1 MSKLH
6 LEDINMDLLKRELVK
21 HKIPYHSYDS
31 STLAKLL
38 LSNMNGVEFNYK
50 IKDSLFHGYI
60 PSSNRFINIIFLEY
74 GYNFISYFKDDFIYL
89 NEVSNYFKRYL
100 VENNLEKELDIFNL
114 NQELRRIEAILS
126 FYENKE
132 IIARYDIYL
141 YFYLEKSELM
151 NYFLAYINNYIEKH
165 MHTRLA
171 CKIHPIRDLLNAI
184 EDRSILDKLEY
195 YDLFKNDLTYEKIFN
210 SSIKNLNLSKE
221 FLMKHYSISDRSAN
235 ILFHEYEIYNTISL
249 QDEEIKKLLISN
261 LHKNNLEI
269 IEEEYIRAIN
279 LYSSKVLSLTISQR
293 FKKILYNL
301 LLNYINEGVYLNQ
314 IPNLLSKENPFQF
327 EHSITSFCEYL
338 NAIKKNKIDMDEVIY
353 KFIDEITLEK
363 NCIGILLYPLKHFLK
378 Q

>member
-1 MSKLH
+1 
-6 LEDINMDLLKRELVK
+6 MDLLKRELVK

-38 LSNMNGVEFNYK
+38 LSNMDEVEFDYK

-89 NEVSNYFKRYL
+89 NEVSLFFKRYL

-114 NQELRRIEAILS
+114 NQELRRIEAILC
-126 FYENKE
+126 YCENKE

-171 CKIHPIRDLLNAI
+171 CKIHPITDLLNAI
-184 EDRSILDKLEY
+184 EDKSILDKLEY

-210 SSIKNLNLSKE
+210 SSIKILNLSKE

-269 IEEEYIRAIN
+269 IEEEYIRALN
-279 LYSSKVLSLTISQR
+279 LYSSKMLSLTISQR

-301 LLNYINEGVYLNQ
+301 LLNYINEGFYLNQ
-314 IPNLLSKENPFQF
+314 IPDLLSKENPFQF

-338 NAIKKNKIDMDEVIY
+338 NAIKNNKIDMDEVIY
-353 KFIDEITLEK
+353 KFIDEITLK
-363 NCIGILLYPLKHFLK
+363 GNCIGILLYPLTHFLK
-378 Q
+378 EK

>member
-1 MSKLH
+1 
-6 LEDINMDLLKRELVK
+6 MDLIKRELVK

-38 LSNMNGVEFNYK
+38 LSNRNEVEFNYK

-60 PSSNRFINIIFLEY
+60 TSSNRFINIIFLEY

-89 NEVSNYFKRYL
+89 NEVSLYFKRYL

-114 NQELRRIEAILS
+114 NQELRRIEAILCY
-126 FYENKE
+126 YENKE

-151 NYFLAYINNYIEKH
+151 DYFLAYINNYIEKH

-184 EDRSILDKLEY
+184 EDRSVLDKLEY
-195 YDLFKNDLTYEKIFN
+195 YDLFKNDLTYEKIFS

-221 FLMKHYSISDRSAN
+221 FLMKHYSISDRSAK

-269 IEEEYIRAIN
+269 IEEEYIRTLN

-338 NAIKKNKIDMDEVIY
+338 NAIKNNKIDMDEVIY
-353 KFIDEITLEK
+353 KFIDEITLK
-363 NCIGILLYPLKHFLK
+363 GNCIGILVYPLKHFLK
-378 Q
+378 EK

>member
-1 MSKLH
+1 
-6 LEDINMDLLKRELVK
+6 MDLLKRELVK

-38 LSNMNGVEFNYK
+38 LSNRNEVEFNYK

-60 PSSNRFINIIFLEY
+60 PSSNQFINIIFLEY

-89 NEVSNYFKRYL
+89 NEVADYFKRYL

-114 NQELRRIEAILS
+114 NQELRRIDAILNY
-126 FYENKE
+126 YENKE

-210 SSIKNLNLSKE
+210 SSIKILNLSKE
-221 FLMKHYSISDRSAN
+221 FLMKHYSISDRSAK

-269 IEEEYIRAIN
+269 IEEEYIRVFH
-279 LYSSKVLSLTISQR
+279 LYSSKILSLRISQR

-301 LLNYINEGVYLNQ
+301 VLNYINEGFYLNQ

-338 NAIKKNKIDMDEVIY
+338 NAIKNNKIDMDEAIY
-353 KFIDEITLEK
+353 KFIEEITLKK
-363 NCIGILLYPLKHFLK
+363 NCIGIEVYPLKHFLK
-378 Q
+378 EK